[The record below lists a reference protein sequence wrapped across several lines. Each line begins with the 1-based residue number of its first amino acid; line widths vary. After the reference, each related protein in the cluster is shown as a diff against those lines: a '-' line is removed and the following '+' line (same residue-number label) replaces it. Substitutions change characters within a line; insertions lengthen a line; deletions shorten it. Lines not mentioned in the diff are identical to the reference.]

1 MTSRLLSGVLVVI
14 LAGFADGGMDTSVAA
29 SSDEMKTQVFRYL
42 DSTDADE
49 AARTLQA
56 MLSDPNA
63 TIDQAIRIVQTER
76 DYAPQPT
83 GTIPDERVDVQGR
96 AYHLA
101 LSVPLTY
108 QPAKGY
114 GLVVCLHGA
123 GFTGEAYLERW
134 QVRLG
139 RTMSWPVRLPQ
150 WAPGLREVRRSW
162 CWRRFVPCN
171 GVTTSILT
179 GSFSPACPTA
189 GSALG

>member
-1 MTSRLLSGVLVVI
+1 MRTEASG
-14 LAGFADGGMDTSVAA
+14 M
-29 SSDEMKTQVFRYL
+29 
-42 DSTDADE
+42 
-49 AARTLQA
+49 LQA
-56 MLSDPNA
+56 MLSDPDA
-63 TIDQAIRIVQTER
+63 TIDQAIRIIQTER

-83 GTIPDERVDVQGR
+83 GTIPDEQIDVQGH

-134 QVRLG
+134 QARLG
-139 RTMSWPVRLPQ
+139 EDYVLACPTDSDGRLVY
-150 WAPGLREVRRSW
+150 ERRRGAGAG
-162 CWRRFVPCN
+162 RRFVPCN
-171 GVTTSILT
+171 GATTSILT

-189 GSALG
+189 GSAPG

>member
-1 MTSRLLSGVLVVI
+1 MSRLLSGVLVVI
-14 LAGFADGGMDTSVAA
+14 LAGFADCEMDVAVAA
-29 SSDEMKTQVFRYL
+29 SSAEMKTQVFRYL

-49 AARTLQA
+49 AARTLQT

-63 TIDQAIRIVQTER
+63 TIDQAIRIIQTER

-83 GTIPDERVDVQGR
+83 GTISDERVDVQGR

-123 GFTGEAYLERW
+123 GFTGETYLER
-134 QVRLG
+134 
-139 RTMSWPVRLPQ
+139 
-150 WAPGLREVRRSW
+150 
-162 CWRRFVPCN
+162 
-171 GVTTSILT
+171 
-179 GSFSPACPTA
+179 
-189 GSALG
+189 